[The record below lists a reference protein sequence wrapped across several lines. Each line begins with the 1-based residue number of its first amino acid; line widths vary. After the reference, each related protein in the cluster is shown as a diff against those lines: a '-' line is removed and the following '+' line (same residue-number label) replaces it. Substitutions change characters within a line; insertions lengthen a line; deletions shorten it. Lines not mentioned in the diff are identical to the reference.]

1 MMKRWPLIRHV
12 RYFFKKLALARH
24 VARSAKQGYLPLAQ
38 KHDLD
43 YLRDVWQGKK

>member
-1 MMKRWPLIRHV
+1 MKKWPIIRHL
-12 RYFFKKLALARH
+12 RYFFLSASLARH
-24 VARSAKQGYLPLAQ
+24 VRRYSKQGYLPLAQ